1 MLPPM
6 HDARL
11 VAGVFLASL
20 AYAVVRYNV
29 FSTVDWQQL
38 PVFVTNKAVSV
49 AALVLLGISRV
60 VVEKARRKHLGLVGA
75 AFAALHVVLSLMVL
89 EPAYLPKLYLP
100 SALMTGNA
108 ELSMLAGAVAT
119 VLLGWL
125 LYVTLERPLDVQSS
139 GVSLVR
145 GLGRFVLVLVAAHVA
160 FIGWSGWLDV
170 AKWPGHLPPITLWSF
185 AIAVGFCLL
194 PKARRPGAS

>member
-1 MLPPM
+1 M

-11 VAGVFLASL
+11 VAGVFMASL

-29 FSTVDWQQL
+29 FGAVDWQQL

-49 AALVLLGISRV
+49 AGLAMLGISRV
-60 VVEKARRKHLGLVGA
+60 VVDKARRKQLGLVGA
-75 AFAALHVVLSLMVL
+75 ALSGLHVLLSLMVL
-89 EPAYLPKLYLP
+89 EPSYLAKLYLP
-100 SALMTGNA
+100 NGAMTGSA
-108 ELSMLAGAVAT
+108 ELSMLTGAVAT

-125 LYVTLERPLDVQSS
+125 LYATVQRPLDVQSS

-160 FIGWSGWLDV
+160 FIGWAGWLDV
-170 AKWPGHLPPITLWSF
+170 ATWPGRLPPITLLSF
-185 AIAVGFCLL
+185 AIALGFCLL
-194 PKARRPGAS
+194 PKARRPAA